1 MASKSLTRKGS
12 NLVQVRRY
20 NERVVLEALHRLG
33 RASKADIARSA
44 NLTPQAVATI
54 VDALEEVGLVR
65 LEGKRS
71 GQIGQPSSLY
81 AAAPEGA
88 FAIGLHVGRRA
99 FDAVLVDFTGKI
111 LQGETH
117 EYEYPEPR
125 VLAELATRCAGSLS
139 ESLTPKLRTRVVGT
153 GVTIPYFLGGW
164 TTELGLP
171 SSIIEAWEGF
181 DFQAQLQST
190 IPGPLFFEN
199 DASGAA
205 AAELIYGKG
214 RDTRDFLYI
223 FLSTLIGGGLIID
236 GNLETGPHGNS
247 AAIAPHPVGPSRL
260 SSAQPPKGPF
270 ETLLRRA
277 SVYVLMNHLRANGIS
292 IRRAYELTELGD
304 RAEPYVSEWIEDC
317 ADALAQAITGA
328 IAIVDVSS
336 VVIDGILPRPILERT
351 IAAVSDR
358 FAAGMPEGLV
368 APRIEAGTIGSQA
381 AAIGA
386 AILPFHAMFAADS
399 NVLVKARASNGSVQ
413 YSGLSTPP

>member
-1 MASKSLTRKGS
+1 MTSKSLTRKGS

-33 RASKADIARSA
+33 QASKADIARSA

-54 VDALEEVGLVR
+54 VDALTEVGLVR

-71 GQIGQPSSLY
+71 GQLGQPSSLY

-117 EYEYPEPR
+117 EYDYPEPHAVADLAAR
-125 VLAELATRCAGSLS
+125 VARTLKEALPA
-139 ESLTPKLRTRVVGT
+139 KLRPRVVGT
-153 GVTIPYFLGGW
+153 GVTIPDFLGGW
-164 TTELGLP
+164 AKELELP
-171 SSIIEAWEGF
+171 GTIIQAWEDF
-181 DFQAQLQST
+181 DFQAQLQGE
-190 IPGPLFFEN
+190 IAGPLFFEN

-214 RDTRDFLYI
+214 RETRDFLYI
-223 FLSTLIGGGLIID
+223 FLSTLIGGGLVID

-247 AAIAPHPVGPSRL
+247 AAIAPHPVSPSRL
-260 SSAQPPKGPF
+260 SSAEPPKGPF

-292 IRRAYELTELGD
+292 IHRAYELTGLGD
-304 RAEPYVSEWIEDC
+304 RAEPYVSEWIADC
-317 ADALAQAITGA
+317 ADALAQTIVGA
-328 IAIVDVSS
+328 TAIVDVAS
-336 VVIDGILPRPILERT
+336 VVIDGILPAPILECT
-351 IAAVSDR
+351 IAAVSAR
-358 FAAGMPEGLV
+358 FAAIMPEGLV
-368 APRIEAGTIGSQA
+368 APKIEIGTIGSRA

-386 AILPFHAMFAADS
+386 AILPFHALFAPDS
-399 NVLVKARASNGSVQ
+399 NVLVKARASSGFEQ
-413 YSGLSTPP
+413 YGRLAAPL